1 MRYERQLAIKDQ
13 TKKFSFLN
21 DWNRHT
27 IETAVDQDVV
37 VVDDRNEYKLF

>member
-1 MRYERQLAIKDQ
+1 MKMRYERQLAIKDQ

-27 IETAVDQDVV
+27 IG
-37 VVDDRNEYKLF
+37 RKLWIKMWF